1 MIARVGDAVAKELAR
16 FGPSSGMAPLVD
28 AWPAAV
34 GPDVARNAWPARLGR
49 DGTLHVHTR
58 DSVWAFELTARAE
71 EIRRRLGESPP
82 PRLVFTPG
90 PLPEPGAELVEGR
103 LRPTLE
109 PSAEHF
115 VEAESLVRGIRDE
128 ELREIVAK
136 TVASGLAAAEYNR
149 SVW

>member
-1 MIARVGDAVAKELAR
+1 VIDRVGDAVAKELAR
-16 FGPSSGMAPLVD
+16 FGPSCGMAPLVD

-49 DGTLHVHTR
+49 DGTLHVHAR

-90 PLPEPGAELVEGR
+90 PLPEPSAELVEETVR
-103 LRPTLE
+103 RPLE
-109 PSAEHF
+109 PSPEHRAA
-115 VEAESLVRGIRDE
+115 AESLARAIRDE

-136 TVASGLAAAEYNR
+136 TVASGLAAAGYNR